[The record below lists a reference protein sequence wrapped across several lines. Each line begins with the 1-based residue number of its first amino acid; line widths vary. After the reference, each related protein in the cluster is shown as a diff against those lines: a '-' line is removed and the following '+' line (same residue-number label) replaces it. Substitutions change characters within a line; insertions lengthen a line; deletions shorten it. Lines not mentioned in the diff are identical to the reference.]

1 MTRKQI
7 KNLVTNSYLKNNLN
21 SLNVKKI
28 ADRLTREDLK
38 KYLRALKEAD
48 KEKRV
53 TIVMPKIIIKDKKGI
68 ENKFKNAFKD
78 KKISFI
84 TDQSLILGLR
94 VINNDLIYELSL
106 DDTFDKINDH
116 LLSKYD

>member
-7 KNLVTNSYLKNNLN
+7 KKLVTESYSKNNLN
-21 SLNVKKI
+21 SLRVKRI

-48 KEKRV
+48 KQKRV
-53 TIVMPKIIIKDKKGI
+53 TIVMPEIQIKDKKGI

-78 KKISFI
+78 KKISFV
-84 TDQSLILGLR
+84 TDPSLILGLKI
-94 VINNDLIYELSL
+94 INNDLIYELSL
-106 DDTFDKINDH
+106 DDTFDKINDY
-116 LLSKYD
+116 LLNQYD